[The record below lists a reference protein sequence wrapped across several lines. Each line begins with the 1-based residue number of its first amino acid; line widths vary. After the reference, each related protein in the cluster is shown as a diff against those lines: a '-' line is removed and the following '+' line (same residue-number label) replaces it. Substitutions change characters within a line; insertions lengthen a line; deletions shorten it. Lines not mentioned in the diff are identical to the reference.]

1 MFEPLPQHR
10 PRPMQAGANGADGA
24 TQNLR
29 RLFVTEPFHVHQ
41 NDGSTKF
48 GRQIVQRLLSVPPEL
63 PTHRHRF
70 EVGIFVGDVPT
81 AFTLVIFFGRRVV
94 QRNPVYSVRLP
105 LSVQKGVGHDGG
117 DPSDEAIFRL
127 EAVKGAPRLRQRF
140 RQQIL
145 SVVTITRQSVSDAVE
160 R

>member
-1 MFEPLPQHR
+1 
-10 PRPMQAGANGADGA
+10 
-24 TQNLR
+24 
-29 RLFVTEPFHVHQ
+29 
-41 NDGSTKF
+41 
-48 GRQIVQRLLSVPPEL
+48 
-63 PTHRHRF
+63 
-70 EVGIFVGDVPT
+70 T
-81 AFTLVIFFGRRVV
+81 AFPLVIPFGRRVV
-94 QRNPVYSVRLP
+94 QRTPVYSVRLP

-160 R
+160 RRLMGSHQALKLLGSFLAHAVSRPPHGTPSKKALQPPFQFHRELKGGFFRSNGWTPERRP